1 MIRHI
6 LVAVSASTNDAV
18 LKTAIDK
25 ARDTGARLT
34 AVYVVDTMPRWA
46 MAGAGHGCVD
56 TLRMVHELE
65 RVVERR
71 CSDTFECEA
80 WDIRTRAITVPL
92 QSRSVGREIAN
103 LAVQLDADLIVVGAG
118 RASKWRFWEER
129 MSDVIGRCTRRTVL
143 IAMGTQ
149 PPGRAHDCAMARAD
163 ARRAGAAH
171 AKAVRLAAGSR
182 VNQVDCESA

>member
-25 ARDTGARLT
+25 TRDTGARLT
-34 AVYVVDTMPRWA
+34 AVYVVDTMPWWA
-46 MAGAGHGCVD
+46 MMGAEHGCID
-56 TLRMVHELE
+56 TPQMVHELE

-71 CSDTFECEA
+71 CNDTFDCEA
-80 WDIRTRAITVPL
+80 WDIQTRAITVPL
-92 QSRSVGREIAN
+92 RGHSVGREIAN
-103 LAVQLDADLIVVGAG
+103 LAVQLGADLIVVGAG
-118 RASKWRFWEER
+118 RGSKWKFWEER

-143 IAMGTQ
+143 IATDPQ
-149 PPGRAHDCAMARAD
+149 PSGREHDCATARAD

-171 AKAVRLAAGSR
+171 ANV
-182 VNQVDCESA
+182 V